1 MGGSGV
7 KKLFLCISIQC
18 TRERERERENDFTTR
33 ASMNKTVREGPSR
46 VLKLPPRIKFRV
58 QPTREEIVLG

>member
-18 TRERERERENDFTTR
+18 TRERERDRENEITTR
-33 ASMNKTVREGPSR
+33 ATMKKSVREGPSR
-46 VLKLPPRIKFRV
+46 VVKLPPRIKFRV